1 MLWSDRLV
9 MVIGNNS
16 NNDRSNSADK
26 EEDTLW
32 KSGRNDGLKGK
43 SEKRCQH
50 QFRNFTRDIPC
61 EAFRHSMMWSRP

>member
-9 MVIGNNS
+9 MVIDNNR
-16 NNDRSNSADK
+16 NNSADK

-32 KSGRNDGLKGK
+32 KMVEMMALEMMSRKVK

-50 QFRNFTRDIPC
+50 QFRNFILVTADSKPFAI
-61 EAFRHSMMWSRP
+61 H